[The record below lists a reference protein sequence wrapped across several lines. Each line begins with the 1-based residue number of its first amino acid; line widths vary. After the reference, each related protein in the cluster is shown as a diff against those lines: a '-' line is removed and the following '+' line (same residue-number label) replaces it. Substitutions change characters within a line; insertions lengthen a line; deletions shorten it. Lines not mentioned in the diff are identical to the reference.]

1 MTQKTTI
8 NGKEVKKAKG
18 KQKAGDIKT
27 GIPVAVDVQAVLDTE
42 DQTKRDAMGLTK
54 CPHCGIDKRELD
66 QCQTCKGKT
75 DEKPPRIP
83 GTGEDGE
90 PVIMGAS
97 KHNRA
102 IYDRLH
108 MTPEARRLSVT
119 EMDEND
125 VPKKSAEKGGRPPID
140 RVKALRYLCEAF
152 RLDSTDEEACAYAG
166 VSTSW
171 YYDEMKLKDEFSEE
185 IARAKAYPF
194 LVARGAVVGA
204 METGDNLTG
213 MKYLERRDK
222 KRYSPRVEVTG
233 EEGENIKVDLMT
245 EARKRAGKYSQPK
258 KAKAHK

>member
-18 KQKAGDIKT
+18 KQKAGDIKA
-27 GIPVAVDVQAVLDTE
+27 GIPVAVDVQTVLDTE
-42 DQTKRDAMGLTK
+42 DQTKRDAIGLTK

-66 QCQTCKGKT
+66 QCPTCKGKT

-108 MTPEARRLSVT
+108 MTPEQREESLL
-119 EMDEND
+119 ED
-125 VPKKSAEKGGRPPID
+125 VPEGEKTKRDGRGRPRID
-140 RVKALRYLCEAF
+140 RQKALRYLCEAF

-166 VSTSW
+166 VSTTW
-171 YYDEMKLKDEFSEE
+171 YYDEMKLKDNFSEE